1 MKYRFNNIFLVLF
14 SYLCAFP
21 NQTDFSKAFIKVAEK
36 ANPAIVSIISKKT
49 IEQDYHFFFRE
60 MPQQEFKAQS
70 LGSGVIIN
78 SDKGYIV
85 TNNHVING
93 AEEIKILLEDKRELI
108 AEIIGTDPPS
118 DIALL
123 KVDPNNLKDVT
134 IGNSDDLKVG
144 EWIMAI
150 GSPFGL
156 HLNHTVT
163 AGIVSAIGRSDII
176 SRRNFEN
183 FIQHDAAIN
192 PGNSGGALMN
202 LKGELIGINTAI
214 ATEGFAR
221 QNAGV
226 GFAIPINQVMR
237 VIDDLQSEGFVT
249 RGWLGV
255 TIQDIDENIAKA
267 MKIDIRQG
275 AIISQ
280 ILENSPAFKS
290 DLKEQDIIIKINE
303 IKIDNSSQLKNN
315 IASSRPNE
323 IKKVTVLRNGIKKKI
338 NIKLGKR
345 PTEKDLAQGNYIEN
359 IYDILGLK
367 VQNAD
372 TELNLNILY
381 GVKIISVKEKSNAI
395 EANLLIGDFILKIGQ
410 SNIETIN
417 DYNKELKKYKSG
429 DSILLYVKRNN
440 TSRFVGLK
448 IQ

>member
-1 MKYRFNNIFLVLF
+1 MKNKLNYIFLILF
-14 SYLCAFP
+14 SNAFAFS
-21 NQTDFSKAFIKVAEK
+21 NQQDFSKSFINVAENT
-36 ANPAIVSIISKKT
+36 NPAVVSIISERTVEKNH
-49 IEQDYHFFFRE
+49 HFFFRE
-60 MPQQEFKAQS
+60 IPKQEYKGQS
-70 LGSGVIIN
+70 LGSGVIID
-78 SDKGYIV
+78 SKKGYIV
-85 TNNHVING
+85 TNNHVINE
-93 AEEIKILLEDKRELI
+93 AEEIKVLLEDNRELT
-108 AEIIGTDPPS
+108 AEIIGSDPPS
-118 DIALL
+118 DLALL
-123 KVDPNNLKDVT
+123 KVDPNNLQDVK
-134 IGNSDDLKVG
+134 IGNSDQLRVG

-163 AGIVSAIGRSDII
+163 AGIISAVGRSDIV

-214 ATEGFAR
+214 ATEGFSR

-237 VIDDLQSEGFVT
+237 VIEDLIEEGYVT

-255 TIQDIDENIAKA
+255 TIQEIDENIAKA

-280 ILENSPAFKS
+280 ILEDSPADKS
-290 DLKEQDIIIKINE
+290 DLKEQDIIIEIDNQKINGP
-303 IKIDNSSQLKNN
+303 SQLKNN

-323 IKKVTVLRNGIKKKI
+323 IKKITVIRNGRKKI
-338 NIKLGKR
+338 LNVKLGKR
-345 PTEKDLAQGNYIEN
+345 PDEKDISEGIYIEDK
-359 IYDILGLK
+359 YDVLGLK
-367 VQNAD
+367 VQNLD
-372 TELNLNILY
+372 LNKSLDNN
-381 GVKIISVKEKSNAI
+381 GVKIISIQENSNAI
-395 EANLLIGDFILKIGQ
+395 DANLMIGDYITKIGQ
-410 SNIETIN
+410 IDINTIK

-429 DSILLYVKRNN
+429 DSILLYIKRKNI
-440 TSRFVGLK
+440 SRFVGLE